1 MLFSSV
7 LSAAASA
14 FLFSSA
20 ALVQAAPIN
29 ATTGSFSVIDG
40 APLTFSYETS
50 DPFSTNWIAIYP
62 ASVDPTTSDK
72 PESAALTWKYTPDA
86 KGTVQIDV
94 DTLLAGPYLACFLS
108 RGGYKPLAPPFT
120 VTVKGDPIPFGF
132 IVNDITLRNARQGDR
147 YEAKIGGLIDGG
159 AAVAFQ
165 KVSGNDW
172 LQLSNDGT
180 ISGIPP
186 TSYTNGT
193 DASTIVVRA
202 TSSTGATSELKATIP
217 VRAAGTPLVPEFRA
231 MTFNMWLGG
240 SQVKDS
246 HRKQVRFIANTNVDI
261 IGLQDTSGGHPKRLA
276 DALGWYFWSPP
287 RSNIGTISRYPIV
300 QGYDLVDNA
309 ATGMRVAL
317 DGDASQI
324 NFWSMHLEWT
334 PYGPYD
340 FCFGNMTVEQVL
352 QREAESRRIAQVMDV
367 LKAMDSQLVNANK
380 APVFLVGDANAPS
393 HLDWTEALR
402 SKNCGRANIPWPTS
416 VKPTEAGLIDSF
428 RVANPDPAAVPG
440 TTWSPLHA
448 TNVEGGITGKPEPQ
462 DRIDFIYY
470 KGGINVVDSKTI
482 VVGNPKE
489 QPQHKDNE
497 WTTDHAAVI
506 TTFRF

>member
-1 MLFSSV
+1 MLFSSFV
-7 LSAAASA
+7 PAVVSA
-14 FLFSSA
+14 FLFSST

-29 ATTGSFSVIDG
+29 ATEGLLSVIDG
-40 APLTFSYETS
+40 DQLTFSYETS

-62 ASVDPTTSDK
+62 ASVNPTITDK
-72 PESAALTWKYTPDA
+72 PESAALTWKYAPDT
-86 KGTVQIDV
+86 KGTVRLDV
-94 DTLLAGPYLACFLS
+94 DTLLAGPYLACFMA
-108 RGGYKPLAPPFT
+108 REGYKPLAKPIT
-120 VTVKGDPIPFGF
+120 ITVKGDPIPFGF
-132 IVNDITLRNARQGDR
+132 IVNSINLRNARQGDR

-159 AAVAFQ
+159 SAVAFERI
-165 KVSGNDW
+165 SGNDW

-180 ISGIPP
+180 ISGVPP
-186 TSYTNGT
+186 TFANTT
-193 DASTIVVRA
+193 DSATIVVRA
-202 TSSTGATSELKATIP
+202 VSSNGASSELKATIA
-217 VRAAGTPLVPEFRA
+217 VRPAGASLVPEFRA

-246 HRKQVRFIANTNVDI
+246 HRKQIRFIVDTNVD
-261 IGLQDTSGGHPKRLA
+261 
-276 DALGWYFWSPP
+276 
-287 RSNIGTISRYPIV
+287 V
-300 QGYDLVDNA
+300 V

-317 DGDASQI
+317 DGDAAQV

-340 FCFGNMTVEQVL
+340 FCFGNMTVDQVL
-352 QREAESRRIAQVMDV
+352 QREADSRRINQVMDV
-367 LKAMDSQLVNANK
+367 LKAMDSQLAGANK

-402 SKNCGRANIPWPTS
+402 GKNCGRANIPWPTS

-440 TTWSPLHA
+440 TTWSPLHP
-448 TNVEGGITGKPEPQ
+448 TNVEGGVTGKPEPQ

-470 KGGINVVDSKTI
+470 KGDIKVLDSRTV
-482 VVGNPKE
+482 VVGSPKE
-489 QPQHKDNE
+489 FGQHKDND
-497 WTTDHAAVI
+497 WTTDHAAVL